1 LGITSLSNIAVKG
14 TNMIR
19 TRNVTLSGTA
29 QIVTIDD
36 DIDTPNTF
44 QIQNTHA
51 SATVYLGTQAVTTS
65 AYGVKILAGQS
76 FSLSLDSN
84 DQLYAVSD
92 NAATVAII
100 IVDR

>member
-1 LGITSLSNIAVKG
+1 MAVLSNRVLKG

-36 DIDTPNTF
+36 AIDTPNTF

-51 SATVYLGTQAVTTS
+51 SAIAFLGNEGVTTS
-65 AYGVKILAGQS
+65 SYGVKILAGQS
-76 FSLSLDSN
+76 FSLNLEAN

-100 IVDR
+100 IVDRP

>member
-1 LGITSLSNIAVKG
+1 
-14 TNMIR
+14 MIR

-36 DIDTPNTF
+36 AIDTLNTF

-51 SATVYLGTQAVTTS
+51 SAIAYVGIEGVTTS
-65 AYGVKILAGQS
+65 NYGVKINPGQS
-76 FSLSLDSN
+76 FSLNLEAN

-100 IVDR
+100 IVDRQ